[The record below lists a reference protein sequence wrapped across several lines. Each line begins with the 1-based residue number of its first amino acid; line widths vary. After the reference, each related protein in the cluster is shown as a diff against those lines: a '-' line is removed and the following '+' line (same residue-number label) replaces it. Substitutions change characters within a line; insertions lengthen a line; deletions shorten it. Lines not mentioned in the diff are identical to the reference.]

1 MDFGLSSEQQMLK
14 DAVRRC
20 LAENC
25 PLDHVRACADAGT
38 AVSEPAAAALHAI
51 GLSGLM
57 VPEAHGGLGMTLLDA
72 AVVAEELGRA
82 VAPVPWRV
90 PAAERAL
97 AGKTIDEAVAAQVA
111 AAAVAGAKPLSGN
124 AYKIQIARTAVKRAL
139 LKAAGVAVA

>member
-1 MDFGLSSEQQMLK
+1 VMD
-14 DAVRRC
+14 
-20 LAENC
+20 
-25 PLDHVRACADAGT
+25 GT
-38 AVSEPAAAALHAI
+38 TVKSARIVM
-51 GLSGLM
+51 G
-57 VPEAHGGLGMTLLDA
+57 
-72 AVVAEELGRA
+72 A

-139 LKAAGVAVA
+139 LKAAGVAGAWG